1 MVLGWFL
8 AVLSEDRQHSLEGN
22 PMWARLKSLPLR
34 VKIIALVVFLGLGW
48 LYKRNESH
56 SSSSYVSRSS
66 YSSSAE
72 SASRNSGSA
81 DSNSADSSH
90 VLFQLQAQL
99 NQMNAE
105 NAQCYMQIQQ
115 MNPSNYAAPPC
126 EAQMQWRTAQIAKLQ
141 AEVYRLQTGANVQP
155 VDFALMGS
163 GSGSG
168 SSGSGGSNDD
178 GSNAVN
184 RYSREA
190 ILGQSNYR
198 DSEGNEYQ
206 LANRAYYF
214 RDRASGT
221 IVGSDFG
228 TPPDNQNDW
237 EQLTYQAN

>member
-1 MVLGWFL
+1 
-8 AVLSEDRQHSLEGN
+8 
-22 PMWARLKSLPLR
+22 MWAKLKALPLR
-34 VKIIALVVFLGLGW
+34 VKIIALVVFLALGW
-48 LYKRNESH
+48 LYKRNETH
-56 SSSSYVSRSS
+56 SSSSYVSRPS
-66 YSSSAE
+66 YSRTAEPSS
-72 SASRNSGSA
+72 RDSGSV
-81 DSNSADSSH
+81 DSSSQGSAH
-90 VLFQLQAQL
+90 VLLQLQTQL

-105 NAQCYMQIQQ
+105 NAQCYAQIQQ
-115 MNPSNYAAPPC
+115 MNPMNYAAPTC

-163 GSGSG
+163 GSATSSG
-168 SSGSGGSNDD
+168 SSGSGGSSDD

-198 DSEGNEYQ
+198 DEEGNEYQ

-221 IVGSDFG
+221 IVGSDFD
-228 TPPDNQNDW
+228 TQPDNQHDW
-237 EQLTYQAN
+237 ELLTYQAN